1 MLLDQKNR
9 TLKTGQKLEQTQRN
23 CHTFVFFFYL
33 HLYFYFLFSIPASG
47 TCCLLPTCRDFFVHH
62 KKNEVGVSQSNPQKQ

>member
-23 CHTFVFFFYL
+23 CHTFVFFFL
-33 HLYFYFLFSIPASG
+33 FAFVFLFFVQYP
-47 TCCLLPTCRDFFVHH
+47 CQRHLLFIANMSRFFRT
-62 KKNEVGVSQSNPQKQ
+62 Q